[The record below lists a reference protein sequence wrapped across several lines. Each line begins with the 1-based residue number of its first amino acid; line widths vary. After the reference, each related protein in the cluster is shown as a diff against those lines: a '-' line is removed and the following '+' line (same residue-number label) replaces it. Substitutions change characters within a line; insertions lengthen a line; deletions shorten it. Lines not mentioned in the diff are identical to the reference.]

1 MRTRLRKQLLWY
13 DGEGKEM
20 AREGADAAGGEHE
33 AADYVPRRRGWTYIN
48 SRRSSRPSREGDA
61 HRRRRT
67 GPITP
72 RRRRSDLTREYYQR
86 RRRTGGSVAKKPT
99 TDCSKGTRTRCY
111 ACCKR
116 VAP

>member
-86 RRRTGGSVAKKPT
+86 RRRTPYVAKPVDVRRRRT
-99 TDCSKGTRTRCY
+99 ITYTPRRRGTGT
-111 ACCKR
+111 
-116 VAP
+116 